1 MVALVALEIPPT
13 LRGGGVSSKLKSLL
27 ALSDS
32 SNKTKDTNATTNIH
46 SLPHSGEGRCLHRVR
61 GNSFT
66 ITTKPL
72 SFYILATI
80 VIFTILSIITISL
93 RLAMVGAT
101 EDSGVATISSVDI
114 TQAGTG
120 QSVTIDGTVL
130 DEAGEDNPVD
140 NASRRTI
147 LNNNVVR
154 YSANYLVTTP
164 GTITLSITLPAN
176 NTIDEATIGTAQG
189 CLTGSK
195 LEQVTVDGKQSYTN
209 NKATCVMNATTNG
222 RITWGITAYLWGGN
236 NTAIQPTMSIGNVDQ
251 DIKPDPITVMGKA
264 ELSLLAGT
272 GNSQGASN
280 GWNRDVVFELGL
292 NVPIS
297 SETGILGVD
306 PTESVTINFDMSG
319 IPDGWE
325 VDYCSSGVGGNN
337 FNIANSGGLSAD
349 VSCNKVSDDVLAIT
363 MNDVYAA
370 RLNYATSI
378 SSASSGRAYYV
389 VRSFRIR
396 VPVAGLSST
405 SRGYTI
411 APIDPQFSSMSGQTG
426 LVNVVYNG
434 SLHWSLSSSSYG
446 VTYSWFN
453 WFPGSMGGHISG
465 QPFYVGENITLNID
479 AQYNVVPTSSY
490 ATDYEFCT
498 TWNPTQYY
506 ITGEYVPR
514 TSNLGSS
521 VSAKYGVIGN
531 EINARPSS
539 SIVNCVSQGHFFDSL
554 EEARSYANSVDMEV
568 NALYINSDRL
578 VNGRDIGVGTVPMH
592 ILDNQNDTTYRL
604 LASSRSADWSGNTD
618 SSSYQTLVPGLL
630 SHTITA
636 KPSSTSP
643 NTEDHI
649 TITPKTYNKDTNT
662 KITVNLPSNL
672 TPKDNSFY
680 VSTYRLIKDLDYTI
694 TKASNG
700 GYTITFNTDQ
710 IATHSNLP
718 ITGEPAIMPGE
729 PGNNTDLPIAKD
741 NNGSGITRPPIEF
754 DVLVDS
760 NTPTPSTLTITSQV
774 SGTGTNYASTTFKS
788 ASADIAIAT
797 REEFG
802 YSMSSNASSIYA
814 GDNLSYTLTNT
825 NTLDDPTTNLTT
837 INVLPYD
844 GDSRGT
850 VGLKDYQLAKVRL
863 SSSVSDASDG
873 DLALYY
879 TTDNLARQLELSDPA
894 SLVTD
899 TGLTWHKLTT
909 DSNTNGSY
917 TIPLELASQITALKY
932 TKSTLASGESIT
944 LTYTLTNIQATGSE
958 AEPGLIGN
966 SISYTMADVLSS
978 PATNASTVTT
988 SYLGN
993 LLRLSLDKDVL
1004 VADVDPGTVHIG
1016 NGDIANPDNL
1026 TNTLN
1031 LVART
1036 TNGYNLT
1043 MQSATE
1049 ETSLTMNLSKDT
1061 VDDTTKTYT
1070 IPTIDTKPTKGSTG
1084 WSITFGNPNDSS
1096 NTNWHALPASTTTP
1110 LAISTTT
1117 IGGNNSLTLP
1127 VTYGVA
1133 VAPNTIAGTYTNRVV
1148 YTVTAGI

>member
-1 MVALVALEIPPT
+1 M
-13 LRGGGVSSKLKSLL
+13 
-27 ALSDS
+27 
-32 SNKTKDTNATTNIH
+32 
-46 SLPHSGEGRCLHRVR
+46 HRVR

-80 VIFTILSIITISL
+80 VLFTILSIITIGL

-325 VDYCSSGVGGNN
+325 VDHCSGGVGGNN

-453 WFPGSMGGHISG
+453 WFPGSRGGHIGG

-837 INVLPYD
+837 INVLPYS

-850 VGLKDYQLAKVRL
+850 TNLTSYNLADVRL
-863 SSSVSDASDG
+863 SSSSSSTTTPT
-873 DLALYY
+873 LYY
-879 TTDNLARQLELSDPA
+879 TTDSLVRELELTNPSELA
-894 SLVTD
+894 TN
-899 TGLTWHKLTT
+899 TKITWHTLTP

-917 TIPLELASQITALKY
+917 TIPSNLANQITAFKY
-932 TKSTLASGESIT
+932 TKPTIDSNETISLS
-944 LTYTLTNIQATGSE
+944 YTLTNIKASGSE
-958 AEPGLIGN
+958 VAPSLIGN
-966 SISYTMADVLSS
+966 SISYTMADILSS
-978 PATNASTVTT
+978 PATNT
-988 SYLGN
+988 SLVATNYLGS
-993 LLRLSLDKDVL
+993 LLRLSLDKATLSTTIDPNDVQL
-1004 VADVDPGTVHIG
+1004 G
-1016 NGDIANPDNL
+1016 NGSTTNPDNL
-1026 TNTLN
+1026 TNLLSLATK
-1031 LVART
+1031 T
-1036 TNGYNLT
+1036 TKGYTLT
-1043 MQSATE
+1043 MQLATE
-1049 ETSLTMNLSKDT
+1049 ETSLVADIDNTGTNAGSSNGNNATTYSIPTMN
-1061 VDDTTKTYT
+1061 
-1070 IPTIDTKPTKGSTG
+1070 TKPTKGTSSWAVTLD
-1084 WSITFGNPNDSS
+1084 NPSDSKA
-1096 NTNWHALPASTTTP
+1096 TWHSLPASNAIP
-1110 LAISTTT
+1110 LTISSTTT
-1117 IGGNNSLTLP
+1117 GGSTTKTIP
-1127 VTYGVA
+1127 ITYGIA
-1133 VAPNTIAGTYTNRVV
+1133 TSPDAIAGEYTNRVV
-1148 YTVTAGI
+1148 YTVVEGV